1 MSHETF
7 KQSDDG
13 THRNVSVIPPTTG
26 REMEQGF
33 QLCSEIHCYTMLRLF
48 LGVPWAVPSQSLSA
62 YEILRQAHSWR
73 HLLPLESNFGLRT
86 AHWLFLHSILES
98 VYFLPFFS
106 PSVRVISHNFTVI
119 RQLSQPFPLPPDFL
133 SQAFPLINLCTF
145 NPIYIYFSEV
155 EQSDKVEQF
164 SFNISVLLSFQ
175 ELNKNNIINI
185 FFQWFWFKTIT

>member
-119 RQLSQPFPLPPDFL
+119 WQLSQPFPT
-133 SQAFPLINLCTF
+133 S
-145 NPIYIYFSEV
+145 SW
-155 EQSDKVEQF
+155 F
-164 SFNISVLLSFQ
+164 SFTSISSNKSLHIQSHLHLLLRSRT
-175 ELNKNNIINI
+175 K
-185 FFQWFWFKTIT
+185 W